1 MDSDPGRT
9 TGQIQTSRAQ
19 DLILL
24 SYFGGDS
31 WDIIKD
37 RSGALGPL
45 IESVVELYRSKGH
58 PAKAV
63 GTGIDDFVP
72 NKSKNL

>member
-1 MDSDPGRT
+1 LVGDLT
-9 TGQIQTSRAQ
+9 VYKTGAAHRFGFN
-19 DLILL
+19 
-24 SYFGGDS
+24 FGGDS

-45 IESVVELYRSKGH
+45 IESVVEPYRSKGH